1 MRIPRR
7 IHLLPATATLIF
19 GSTAAFAHNGIEHV
33 LGTVKT
39 VTETSI
45 KVETVKH
52 AVTTIALD
60 PATTFTN
67 KGAKA
72 TLKDLKVADRVAI
85 DTKDDASDKPHA
97 ISVKWG
103 TTATPATKA
112 PAPAEHKMDP
122 KMKM

>member
-1 MRIPRR
+1 MRFTKRF
-7 IHLLPATATLIF
+7 HTLAASVALII

-33 LGTVKT
+33 LGTVKA
-39 VTETSI
+39 VTDTSI
-45 KVETVKH
+45 TVETVKH

-67 KGAKA
+67 KGVKA
-72 TLKDLKVADRVAI
+72 SLKDLKVADRVAV

-103 TTATPATKA
+103 ATGAPASKSA
-112 PAPAEHKMDP
+112 APAEHKMDP